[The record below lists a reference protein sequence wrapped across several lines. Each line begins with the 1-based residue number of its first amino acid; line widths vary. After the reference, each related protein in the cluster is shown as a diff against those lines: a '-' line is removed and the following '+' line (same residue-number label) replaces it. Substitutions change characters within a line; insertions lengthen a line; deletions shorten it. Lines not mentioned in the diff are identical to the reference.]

1 MAIKNKYVKLELDA
15 LKGRDVCA
23 GAGACMSRCA
33 LDSGP
38 VQVVEAQPRAQPPK
52 PYRSYETA
60 SKVTEMPQL
69 E

>member
-15 LKGRDVCA
+15 LKGRDICA
-23 GAGACMSRCA
+23 GAGACMCA

-38 VQVVEAQPRAQPPK
+38 VVEAQPRAQPPK

-60 SKVTEMPQL
+60 SKVTEMLQL